1 METSER
7 KVFSAT
13 IEELIDENDYEV
25 VLDTATPATTTSGK
39 ECLILDFVIRED
51 VDQKFKKWH
60 VKEYLFKDLDD
71 PRWYDS
77 RKLHRIILTQP
88 NPKLE
93 FKSCD
98 ECVQYIN
105 GLKMKISIGIRE
117 YIDSNG
123 NSKRTNEVKRN
134 SYAKSEAKTVAPVTS
149 SADVPVVDLHD
160 GVEEADVPF

>member
-13 IEELIDENDYEV
+13 IDEVIDENDYEV
-25 VLDTATPATTTSGK
+25 VLETATPATTSSGK

-51 VDQKFKKWH
+51 VDQAFKKWH
-60 VKEYLFKDLDD
+60 VREYLFRDLED
-71 PRWYDS
+71 PRWFDS

-88 NPKLE
+88 QPKLE
-93 FKSCD
+93 FKNCD

-117 YIDSNG
+117 YTDSNG
-123 NSKRTNEVKRN
+123 NLKKTNEVKRN
-134 SYAKSEAKTVAPVTS
+134 SYAKSEAKPVAPTK
-149 SADVPVVDLHD
+149 SADVPVVDLPEGIED
-160 GVEEADVPF
+160 ADIPF